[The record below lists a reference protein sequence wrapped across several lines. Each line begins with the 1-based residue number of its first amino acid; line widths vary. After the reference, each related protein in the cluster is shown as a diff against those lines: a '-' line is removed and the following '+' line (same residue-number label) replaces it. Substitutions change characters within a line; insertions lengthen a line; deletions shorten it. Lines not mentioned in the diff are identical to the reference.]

1 MNGTPWA
8 VITEEELDTFQ
19 ELRAKKLKYA
29 EIAQKMGCT
38 VKRID
43 RMQLKAMERTPPI
56 IQKLIRKPWRI
67 DDASIESD
75 TCTD

>member
-29 EIAQKMGCT
+29 EIAKKMGCT
-38 VKRID
+38 VKRVD
-43 RMQLKAMERTPPI
+43 RMQLKAMERTHPAV
-56 IQKLIRKPWRI
+56 QRLIRKPWR
-67 DDASIESD
+67 
-75 TCTD
+75 TT

>member
-1 MNGTPWA
+1 MKEVWK
-8 VITEEELDTFQ
+8 VITDEELDMFSQ
-19 ELRAKKLKYA
+19 LRAQKLTYPQ
-29 EIAQKMGCT
+29 IAKRMNCK

-43 RMQLKAMERTPPI
+43 RIHQKNLERTPPS